1 MILYLRINDKL
12 SIFNDNL
19 RFMCKKMGL
28 SQQRLA
34 DLMDTKRG
42 KVAGYFYETQA
53 KPAFHQKL
61 SEHFNLNLGMFLTKE
76 MNDLNFE
83 TFFEPS
89 GSATA
94 NEPEMQYGS
103 LGPIE
108 LLQKA
113 KEAETAEQRDEL
125 INSAIVLFERMKD
138 RNSELKDE
146 LIEALRRSKE

>member
-1 MILYLRINDKL
+1 M

-34 DLMDTKRG
+34 DLMDIKRG

-61 SEHFNLNLGMFLTKE
+61 SEQFDLNLGKFLTLE

-83 TFFEPS
+83 TFFNTSESTSLSEPKV
-89 GSATA
+89 
-94 NEPEMQYGS
+94 PYGNS
-103 LGPIE
+103 GPIE
-108 LLQKA
+108 ILQKA
-113 KEAETAEQRDEL
+113 KHATKDEERSDLIDEAIILYEKLMAK
-125 INSAIVLFERMKD
+125 NSQ
-138 RNSELKDE
+138 LKDE
-146 LIEALRRSKE
+146 LIEALRQKID

>member
-1 MILYLRINDKL
+1 
-12 SIFNDNL
+12 
-19 RFMCKKMGL
+19 MCKKMGL

-34 DLMDTKRG
+34 DLMNIKRG

-61 SEHFNLNLGMFLTKE
+61 SEQFNLNLGQFLTRE

-83 TFFEPS
+83 TFFNSP
-89 GSATA
+89 GSAIV
-94 NEPEMQYGS
+94 NEPEPAYGKS
-103 LGPIE
+103 GAIE

-113 KEAETAEQRDEL
+113 KNADSDEL
-125 INSAIVLFERMKD
+125 RNKLIDEAIVLYEHLFD

-146 LIEALRRSKE
+146 LIEALKKGRD